1 MGKYHNDQPITGGQN
16 DPDLLNRHGFSN
28 HLSEVLVLKHDD
40 DCLTVSLEGEWGY
53 GKTSVI
59 NLVKG
64 ALNEKDVAPIIIEY
78 NPWLAGKPESLIQD
92 FLLQFSSQLSIND
105 SSDIALKAAKE
116 LVAYSSLFSVAK
128 LVPGAEPWASIVEKV
143 FSRFGNATKKIAELK
158 KLDLLGKKKK
168 VVEAITKIK
177 TPIVVI
183 IDDIDRLTPSETF
196 QVLRLVKAVA
206 DFSGT
211 SFLLAFDANYLVSV
225 LNKNSID
232 NSSEYIN
239 KIIQL
244 RVPLPVISERSM
256 NELANIEFD
265 NLSEKK
271 LTELFESDEERLSW
285 IYHCYFKHLISSP
298 RELKRCFNHLRFV
311 LEQVEGEVCFTDLF
325 ALSIIATKAN
335 NVYEH
340 IKSTPEAYIG
350 KRFSNDGLMMD
361 KQEDIIKS
369 FDDERSAL
377 LKSFD
382 KKDSKLISGL
392 LGEIFPALNTGGFA
406 HYGVTDSDAAGRVSA
421 AQRLYIAFHY
431 VTPQGFIS
439 DQEIM
444 QFIVGEVERVEFLEN
459 VLQDDADERFFEMMT
474 HYSSHCKNFSFDVIQ
489 SIYDA
494 FLKSEELIKSLEDNY
509 GFMSRDLYRQMNWLT
524 NKIISE
530 SDSKFELIKTIVE
543 KIENAPL
550 STDILY
556 KIREQFKENNLD
568 EPWVTTEEL
577 QELETII
584 QSISIKALKDRL
596 FIENH
601 LESHVFFGL
610 RRSSKEKAREL
621 LTSIL
626 QDENGVIRVAEIISN
641 TGSDSSNGPYVE
653 ITDSNFSDTIDLVAL
668 REKAKA
674 VEISHQ
680 KVSVQAALNSIIDG
694 NKYYLRDGV
703 KGDSW

>member
-1 MGKYHNDQPITGGQN
+1 MGKYHNDQPIMGGQN

-28 HLSEVLVLKHDD
+28 NLSEVLLLKHDD

-64 ALNEKDVAPIIIEY
+64 ALNEKDAAPIIIEY

-116 LVAYSSLFSVAK
+116 LIAYSSLFSVAK

-143 FSRFGNATKKIAELK
+143 FSKFGSSTKKIAELK

-211 SFLLAFDANYLVSV
+211 SFLLAFDANYLANV
-225 LNKNSID
+225 LNKNNID

-256 NELANIEFD
+256 NELSNIEFE

-285 IYHCYFKHLISSP
+285 IYHNYFKHLISNP

-325 ALSIIATKAN
+325 ALSIVSTKAN
-335 NVYEH
+335 HVYEH
-340 IKSTPEAYIG
+340 IKRTPEAYIG
-350 KRFSNDGLMMD
+350 KRFSNDGLMMG

-369 FDDERSAL
+369 FDDERIEL

-382 KKDSKLISGL
+382 KKDSKLISEL
-392 LGEIFPALNTGGFA
+392 LGEIFPALDTGGFS
-406 HYGVTDSDAAGRVSA
+406 HYGVTDNDAAGRVSA

-431 VTPQGFIS
+431 VTPKGFIS

-444 QFIVGEVERVEFLEN
+444 QFIAGEVERAEFLKD
-459 VLQDDADERFFEMMT
+459 VLKDDADERFFEMMT
-474 HYSSHCKNFSFDVIQ
+474 HYSSHCKEYSFSVIQ

-494 FLKSEELIKSLEDNY
+494 FLKSDKLLKSLESNY

-524 NKIISE
+524 NKIISDN
-530 SDSKFELIKTIVE
+530 DSKFELVKAIVE
-543 KIENAPL
+543 KIENTPL

-556 KIREQFKENNLD
+556 KIRDQFKENSSDL
-568 EPWVTTEEL
+568 PWVSTEEL

-584 QSISIKALKDRL
+584 QDVSLKALTDKL

-610 RRSSKEKAREL
+610 RRSSKEKASDF
-621 LTSIL
+621 LTSTM
-626 QDENGVIRVAEIISN
+626 QDENGVIRVAEIIGN
-641 TGSDSSNGPYVE
+641 IGSDSSNGPYVE
-653 ITDSNFSDTIDLVAL
+653 ITESNFSDTIDLAVL
-668 REKAKA
+668 RELAKT
-674 VEISHQ
+674 VDISQ
-680 KVSVQAALNSIIDG
+680 ETVSVQATLNSIIDG
-694 NKYYLRDGV
+694 NKYYLRDGT
-703 KGDSW
+703 KDDSW